1 MEAKMPNHKM
11 FNERPECQDRLI
23 SFLQK
28 MGYTYVSRSEA
39 EQKRGS
45 LSKVIFTDEL
55 IRFLSKQT
63 YKYKGYEFLF
73 SGDSIQRAINA
84 LDASLLQGLS
94 LASKEIYN
102 LLTLGISLEENVVLD
117 KDVPVKQSFD
127 LSFIDFEHPSNNI
140 WQVTEEFS
148 VERPNGQYARPD
160 VVIMVNGIP
169 IVVIECKKSSVDIK
183 EGVLQNVRNMMPE
196 YIPHLFKYT
205 QLVMAMNPNKVV
217 YGTCGTTSDYFVEWR
232 EDDVEWQK
240 EICLKCSPDGQI
252 TEQDRVCA
260 SMLDQNRLLTLIR
273 DFILY
278 DSNIKKI
285 ARHQQFFAIQNA
297 MKRING
303 LDNSD
308 STGGVIWH
316 TQGSGKSL
324 TMVMLVRKIQFE
336 KAKENPRFVIVT
348 DRINLDKQI
357 RDNFA
362 NSQMEPVRATTGKGL
377 KSALKDKSNI
387 VITTLINK
395 FETVCRNRY
404 LEPNSDRI
412 YVLIDE
418 AHRSQYSSMY
428 NYMREVLPN
437 ATMLAFTGTPLI
449 ASKKKNTYAKFGRPI
464 HSYTMKSS
472 IEDGITVSLVYEGR
486 KIKINDPR
494 ETIDAYFDSLTENL
508 PEELKKELKNKY
520 SSFSALAEVSSRLN
534 LIAFDIYDHFTSYC
548 LPKGLKAMVV
558 CSSRAAAVDIY
569 NTLIKLPGSKINPR
583 VVITFGD
590 KREGDDDDNSTE
602 AQRKIKEYR
611 EKRVKPLF
619 GDNDEKYDESVCND
633 FKNPEG
639 DINMLIVKDK
649 LLTGFDAPV
658 AGVLYVDKSLKEHNL
673 LQAIARVNRVYKGK
687 DFGLIVDYWGI
698 FGKLKTALDMY
709 EDAESE
715 MNKFAPEDIEDAV
728 FGPVDEKNKL
738 EEAHKAL
745 WELFANIDEHASSD
759 VWQKSLEDEII
770 RNDFYEKLK
779 IFANRLNAALSNR
792 GVFVEVGFEKLDE
805 YRSDY
810 LFFNKLRKS
819 VIERYDNIIDLS
831 KYESGIQNLLNTFVN
846 ASEIKIV
853 VDPIYIGDEEAMAK
867 LLSSDDP
874 SNAKADKIKTRIES
888 ELKQIRYDDPLK
900 FEEFSTKIKKT
911 LAEYEQNRDAD
922 KYLAN
927 MEAMADDFRH
937 GRMKRDYPSSIAND
951 GDTKAFYG
959 SIVMVIRS
967 ENMFEINDENEEII
981 AENAIAIKKA
991 VSENAKRDW
1000 KHNEVVHKQI
1010 HRVLDDCLF
1019 DMFDQLGVV
1028 IDNSNVEI
1036 LDKMIDEIMK
1046 VALTRY

>member
-1 MEAKMPNHKM
+1 MNHAI

-39 EQKRGS
+39 EQKRDS

-73 SGDSIQRAINA
+73 SGDAIQRAVNA

-94 LASKEIYN
+94 MASKEIYN

-117 KDVPVKQSFD
+117 KDVPVRQSFD
-127 LSFIDFEHPSNNI
+127 LSYIDFEHPANNI

-160 VVIMVNGIP
+160 VVLMVNGIP
-169 IVVIECKKSSVDIK
+169 LVVIECKKSSVDVK
-183 EGVLQNVRNMMPE
+183 EGVRQNVRNMMPD

-205 QLVMAMNPNKVV
+205 QLVMAMNPNKVL
-217 YGTCGTTSDYFVEWR
+217 YGTCGTTVDYFVEWR
-232 EDDVEWQK
+232 EDKADWQK
-240 EICLKCSPDGQI
+240 AICQSCSPNGNI

-260 SMLDQNRLLTLIR
+260 SMLDKTRLLTLIR

-285 ARHQQFFAIQNA
+285 ARHQQFFAVQNA
-297 MKRING
+297 MDRING
-303 LDNSD
+303 KDNSD

-324 TMVMLVRKIQFE
+324 TMVMLVRKIQNE
-336 KAKENPRFVIVT
+336 KANENPRFVIVT

-362 NSQMEPVRATTGKGL
+362 NSQMAPVRAATGKGL
-377 KSALKDKSNI
+377 KAVLKDKSNR
-387 VITTLINK
+387 VITTLIHK

-404 LEPNSDRI
+404 LEPDSDKF

-418 AHRSQYSSMY
+418 AHRSQYNSMY

-437 ATMLAFTGTPLI
+437 ATLIAFTGTPLI
-449 ASKKKNTYAKFGRPI
+449 ASKKKNTYAKFGSSI
-464 HSYTMKSS
+464 HSYTMKRS
-472 IEDGITVSLVYEGR
+472 IEDGITVPLVYEGR
-486 KIKINDPR
+486 KVKQNDPSNA
-494 ETIDAYFDSLTENL
+494 IDAFFDSLTSNL
-508 PEELKKELKNKY
+508 DEQSKKALRDKY
-520 SSFSALAEVSSRLN
+520 SHFSKLAEVSSRIN
-534 LIAFDIYDHFTSYC
+534 LIAFDIYDHFVNYC

-558 CSSRAAAVDIY
+558 CSSRAAAVDMY
-569 NTLIKLPGSKINPR
+569 NVLSSLPGNLVNPR

-590 KREGDDDDNSTE
+590 KREGDDDDTTLESIK
-602 AQRKIKEYR
+602 KIKEYHD
-611 EKRVKPLF
+611 KKVKPLF
-619 GDNDEKYDESVCND
+619 GDNDEKYDDAVCSD
-633 FKNPEG
+633 FKNPDG

-658 AGVLYVDKSLKEHNL
+658 AGVLYVDKSLREHSL

-698 FGKLKTALDMY
+698 FGKLKSALDMY
-709 EDAESE
+709 ADAESE
-715 MNKFAPEDIEDAV
+715 MNKFDPVDIQDAI

-738 EEAHKAL
+738 ADSNSRL
-745 WELFANIDEHASSD
+745 WQLFKGIDQYAPSEIWQESLRDENVRNEFYDQLKSFAN
-759 VWQKSLEDEII
+759 L
-770 RNDFYEKLK
+770 
-779 IFANRLNAALSNR
+779 LNSALSNR
-792 GVFVEVGFEKLDE
+792 SVFVEVGFDLIEK

-810 LFFNKLRKS
+810 LFFNKLRS
-819 VIERYDNIIDLS
+819 AVIERYDNAIDLS
-831 KYESGIQNLLNTFVN
+831 KYESGIKSLLDTFVN
-846 ASEIKIV
+846 ATEVKII
-853 VDPIYIGDEEAMAK
+853 VDPVYLGDDDAMAK
-867 LLSSDDP
+867 LLGKDEPD
-874 SNAKADKIKTRIES
+874 NAKADKIKTRIES
-888 ELKQIRYDDPLK
+888 ELKQIRYEDPLK
-900 FEEFSTKIKKT
+900 FEEFSVKIKKT
-911 LAEYEQNRDAD
+911 LAEYEQSRDAD
-922 KYLAN
+922 KYLST
-927 MEAMADDFRH
+927 MESMADDFRH
-937 GRMKRDYPSSIAND
+937 GIMKRDYPSSIAND

-959 SIVMVIRS
+959 SIITILRS
-967 ENMFEINDENEEII
+967 KAPFEIDTELEEKIADHATII
-981 AENAIAIKKA
+981 KRAI
-991 VSENAKRDW
+991 SDNAKRDW

-1019 DMFDQLGVV
+1019 DMCDQIGFV
-1028 IDNSNVEI
+1028 IDKTNVDVI
-1036 LDKMIDEIMK
+1036 DLMIEEIMK
-1046 VALTRY
+1046 VALARY